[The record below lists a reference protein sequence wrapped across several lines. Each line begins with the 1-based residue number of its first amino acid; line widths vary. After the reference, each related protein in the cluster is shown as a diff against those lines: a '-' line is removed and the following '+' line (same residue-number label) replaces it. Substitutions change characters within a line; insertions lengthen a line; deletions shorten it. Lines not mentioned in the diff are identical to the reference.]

1 MAEKKRKPLS
11 EVLDQGLEKLVM
23 ISPNK
28 KTYDEITSI
37 MFQLYC
43 GNDYGMGNFSL
54 QFLDKTDT
62 AWRQGRKK
70 VAKNLGLS
78 LVKNV

>member
-1 MAEKKRKPLS
+1 MATVKK
-11 EVLDQGLEKLVM
+11 EALDKIFDKGLEKLVM

-43 GNDYGMGNFSL
+43 GNDYGMGNLSL
-54 QFLDKTDT
+54 QFLDKTDI

>member
-1 MAEKKRKPLS
+1 MSKVFDE
-11 EVLDQGLEKLVM
+11 GLEKLVL

-43 GNDYGMGNFSL
+43 GNDYGMGDLSL
-54 QFLDKTDT
+54 QFLDKTEL

>member
-1 MAEKKRKPLS
+1 MAEIKRKPLS
-11 EVLDQGLEKLVM
+11 EVFDKGLEKLVM

-28 KTYDEITSI
+28 KTYDELTSI
-37 MFQLYC
+37 MFQLYN

-54 QFLDKTDT
+54 QFLSKIDR
-62 AWRQGRKK
+62 AWRKGRKQT
-70 VAKNLGLS
+70 AKKLGLS

>member
-1 MAEKKRKPLS
+1 MAEKKRKPLG
-11 EVLDQGLEKLVM
+11 EVFDQGLEKLVM

-37 MFQLYC
+37 MFQLYN
-43 GNDYGMGNFSL
+43 GNDYGMGNYSL
-54 QFLDKTDT
+54 QFLDKTDI

>member
-1 MAEKKRKPLS
+1 MAEVKRKPLS
-11 EVLDQGLEKLVM
+11 EVFDRGLEKLVM

-28 KTYDEITSI
+28 KTYDELTSI

-43 GNDYGMGNFSL
+43 GNDFGMGNFSL
-54 QFLDKTDT
+54 QFLDKTER

>member
-1 MAEKKRKPLS
+1 MATVKK
-11 EVLDQGLEKLVM
+11 ETLDKVFDKGLEKLVM

-54 QFLDKTDT
+54 QFLDKTDV

>member
-1 MAEKKRKPLS
+1 LATVKK
-11 EVLDQGLEKLVM
+11 EALDKIFDKGLEKLVM

-54 QFLDKTDT
+54 QFLDKTDI

>member
-1 MAEKKRKPLS
+1 MKRKPLS
-11 EVLDQGLEKLVM
+11 EVFDKGLEKLVL

-37 MFQLYC
+37 MFQLYN
-43 GNDYGMGNFSL
+43 GNDYGMGSFSL
-54 QFLDKTDT
+54 QFLDKTER

>member
-1 MAEKKRKPLS
+1 LATVKK
-11 EVLDQGLEKLVM
+11 EALDKIFDKGLEKLVM

-43 GNDYGMGNFSL
+43 GNDYGMGNLSL
-54 QFLDKTDT
+54 QFLDKTDI